1 MKQHTTML
9 TFFIQ
14 GIKGRCI
21 ASQKVNVAPVRISER
36 NNKGSKGSGVVLMQR
51 FFIYL
56 N

>member
-1 MKQHTTML
+1 MKQHTLMN

-21 ASQKVNVAPVRISER
+21 APQKVNLAPVRIAER
-36 NNKGSKGSGVVLMQR
+36 AHKKVVLMQR

>member
-1 MKQHTTML
+1 MEKHTLMN

-21 ASQKVNVAPVRISER
+21 AAQKVNVAPVRIAER
-36 NNKGSKGSGVVLMQR
+36 TPKKVVLMQR